1 MSRRTPLHLVL
12 ITALV
17 GATVTVPA
25 SPALAAD
32 LNDTFDT
39 TAVGATPDGWTAAGG
54 GGAAVAADVA
64 GTVDRSLRLTDT
76 SATAGISAS
85 RSYGATS
92 ATVVANAR
100 MRAAQTTA
108 VVGLHLDGTAGHTV
122 TVALDA
128 TGRIYTYSGATR
140 VDLGA
145 YTTNRWYDVRIVARP
160 GTATASIWIDGQ
172 RRATNLAFRVA
183 STTLATV
190 QVGIS
195 AADTGTAWV
204 DDVRTRFE
212 PNPVSWPQV
221 GTVAPRSASQI
232 GTSKLIV
239 GAETLDRDYTDYQ
252 SYKGYLGPLGA
263 TRARFQAGWAK
274 TEKVKGSYEWA
285 WLDAIVDD
293 SVSRGVRPWLQ
304 TSYGNPIYAGG
315 GGAGLGGQV
324 PSSAEA
330 LAAWDAWV
338 SALAA
343 RYADRVAEWE
353 IWNEPNLGGV
363 DPVVYADFF
372 IRTATRIRAVQPGA
386 VIFCCALAG
395 VERSYADTVLTRV
408 RDLGKLGL
416 VNGVTYHPYNANPD
430 ASYEQ
435 VRLLRQ
441 TVDQFSASIV
451 LRQGENGA
459 PSRPDSFGALG
470 ELSWTE
476 LAQSKWMLR
485 RTLADLGRGIST
497 SVFSIADLNYP
508 SKVNSKG
515 LVRTGTDKKVRYAKP
530 SYYAIQSAAAL
541 IDDTM
546 TPITGYGVTDDT
558 TKALAVQAF
567 RKAGTGRQSV
577 ALWFS
582 GATPGD
588 DNTRTPVTLTVSAGS
603 FADPVYV
610 DPRTGAVFD
619 IPAGNWSVSGTS
631 YTFRDVPLYDSPILI
646 ADRSVVGL

>member
-1 MSRRTPLHLVL
+1 MSRRTPLKLVL
-12 ITALV
+12 TAALV

-39 TAVGATPDGWTAAGG
+39 TAVGEIPAGWTVAGG
-54 GGAAVAADVA
+54 GGTGAAADVA

-76 SATAGISAS
+76 STTAGITAI
-85 RSYGATS
+85 RSYGTTS
-92 ATVVANAR
+92 ATVVAHAR
-100 MRAAQTTA
+100 LRAAQTTA
-108 VVGLHLDGTAGHTV
+108 VIGLHLDGPAGHTV
-122 TVALDA
+122 SVALDA
-128 TGRIYTYSGATR
+128 AGRLYTYSGGNR
-140 VDLGA
+140 VELGA
-145 YTTNRWYDVRIVARP
+145 YTANRWYDLRIVARP
-160 GTATASIWIDGQ
+160 GTGTASVWIDGQ

-183 STTLATV
+183 SASLSTV
-190 QVGIS
+190 QLGIS
-195 AADTGTAWV
+195 AGDTGTAWV

-212 PNPVSWPQV
+212 PNPVSWPQI
-221 GTVAPRSASQI
+221 GTVAPRSAGQI
-232 GTSKLIV
+232 GSSKLIV
-239 GAETLDRDYTDYQ
+239 GAETLDRDYTNYQ

-274 TEKVKGSYEWA
+274 TEKVRGSYDWA

-304 TSYGNPIYAGG
+304 TSYGNPLYPGG

-324 PSSAEA
+324 PTSAEA

-338 SALAA
+338 SALTT
-343 RYADRVAEWE
+343 RYANRVTEWE
-353 IWNEPNLGGV
+353 IWNEPNLGGI

-372 IRTATRIRAVQPGA
+372 VRTATRIRAVQPGA
-386 VIFCCALAG
+386 VIFCCTLAG
-395 VERSYADTVLTRV
+395 VERSYADAVLTRV

-416 VNGVTYHPYNANPD
+416 VDGITYHPYNANPD

-441 TVDQFSASIV
+441 TADSFAPRLL

-476 LAQSKWMLR
+476 LAQAKWMLR
-485 RTLADLGRGIST
+485 RTIADLGRGIST
-497 SVFSIADLNYP
+497 SVFSISDLHYP

-530 SYYAIQSAAAL
+530 SYYAIQSVAAL
-541 IDDTM
+541 FDDTM
-546 TPITGYGVTDDT
+546 TPISGYGVTDDT
-558 TKALAVQAF
+558 ASTLSFQAF
-567 RKAGTGRQSV
+567 GKAGTGRQSV

-588 DNTRTPVTLTVSAGS
+588 DNTHTPVTVTFSAGN

-619 IPAGNWSVSGTS
+619 IPTGSWSVSGSS
-631 YTFRDVPLYDSPILI
+631 YTFTNVPLYDSPILI